1 MDSRGGVGTG
11 NLGELEAVQAECLIW
26 PAPAKLN
33 LMLRIIGRRADGYH
47 RIQTV
52 FQFVDIHDRLKFRLR
67 DDGRICRV
75 NSIPGLPEARDLT
88 VRAAKLLRQASNGAV
103 GVDIELEKRL
113 PIGGGLGGGSSDAAT
128 VLVALNQL
136 WRIGLEEE
144 RLVALG
150 LLLGADVPVFI
161 RGHAAW
167 AEGVG
172 EELTPVALPE
182 PWYLILAPA
191 CHVSTAA
198 IFSDPDLTRNTAPIT
213 IHGFLKGDR
222 VNDTKPIVCRRYPL
236 VREAF
241 EWLGHY
247 AEPRI
252 TGTGACLFAAFDRES
267 EAKDILLKV
276 PQGIRGFVTRGL
288 NRSLL
293 NGLTV

>member
-1 MDSRGGVGTG
+1 MQT
-11 NLGELEAVQAECLIW
+11 EFAIW

-33 LMLRIIGRRADGYH
+33 LMLRILGRRADGYH

-52 FQFVDIHDRLKFRLR
+52 FQFVDMHDRLKFRLR

-75 NSIPGLPEARDLT
+75 NTIPDLPEAQDLT
-88 VRAAKLLRQASNGAV
+88 VRAAKLLQQANNGTV

-136 WRIGLEEE
+136 WRVGLEEE
-144 RLVALG
+144 RLIELG
-150 LLLGADVPVFI
+150 LSLGADVPVFI

-172 EELTPVALPE
+172 EELTPVDLPE

-213 IHGFLKGDR
+213 IHSFLKGDR
-222 VNDTKPIVCRRYPL
+222 VNDTMPVVCRRYPL
-236 VREAF
+236 VQEAF
-241 EWLGHY
+241 DWLGRF

-252 TGTGACLFAAFDRES
+252 TGTGACLFAAFERES
-267 EAKDILLKV
+267 EARDILLKV
-276 PQGIRGFVTRGL
+276 PNGIRGFVTKGL
-288 NRSLL
+288 NRSH
-293 NGLTV
+293 LTRLIV